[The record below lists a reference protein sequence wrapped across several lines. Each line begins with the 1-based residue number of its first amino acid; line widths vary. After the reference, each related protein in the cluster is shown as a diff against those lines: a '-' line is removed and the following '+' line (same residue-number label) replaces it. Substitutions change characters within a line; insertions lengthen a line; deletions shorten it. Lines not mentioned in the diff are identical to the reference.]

1 MCQKEYTKD
10 DIIQNK
16 KEAIKSLNMM
26 LEGFINDPAGNHLKK
41 SQSIVVLDKRLCSA
55 D

>member
-1 MCQKEYTKD
+1 MSKEYTKD

-41 SQSIVVLDKRLCSA
+41 ANLLSYWIKDYVR
-55 D
+55 